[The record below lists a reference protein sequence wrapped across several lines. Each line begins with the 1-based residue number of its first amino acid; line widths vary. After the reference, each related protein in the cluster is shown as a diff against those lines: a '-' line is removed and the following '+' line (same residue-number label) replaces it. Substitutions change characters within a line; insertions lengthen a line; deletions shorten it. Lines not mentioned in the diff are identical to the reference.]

1 MYKINQKINYSF
13 FEEVRSLFGVSLG
26 DLKKRSRTEPLASI
40 RALVGCY
47 MHHELEYS
55 RNRIAEIFDRD
66 KTNISH
72 YFVNHKDRMDAD
84 KAYRKS
90 YNALLERLTKDKQ
103 CALITK

>member
-13 FEEVRSLFGVSLG
+13 FEEVKELFGVSLE
-26 DLKKRSRTEPLASI
+26 DLRKKSRTEPLASV

-47 MHHELEYS
+47 LHNELEYS
-55 RNRIAEIFDRD
+55 RNRIAEILHRD

-72 YFVNHKDRMDAD
+72 YFYNHEDRMFAD
-84 KAYRKS
+84 RDYRKS
-90 YNALLERLTKDKQ
+90 YDALKAKDKQ

>member
-1 MYKINQKINYSF
+1 MYQLNKKINYTF
-13 FEEVRSLFGVSLG
+13 FEEVKSLFGVSLE
-26 DLKKRSRTEPLASI
+26 DLKKRSRTEPLASV

-72 YFVNHKDRMDAD
+72 YFFNHEDRMFAD

-90 YNALLERLTKDKQ
+90 YNALLEKLTKEPV
-103 CALITK
+103 